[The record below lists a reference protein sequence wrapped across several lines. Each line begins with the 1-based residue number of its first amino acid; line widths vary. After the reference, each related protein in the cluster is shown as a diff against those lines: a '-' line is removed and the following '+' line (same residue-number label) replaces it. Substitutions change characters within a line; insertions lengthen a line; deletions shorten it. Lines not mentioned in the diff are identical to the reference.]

1 MIKRLLNSKH
11 TNIFIFI
18 ILFIVFCIT
27 SFAAKNILISNFNN
41 KDFGPVS
48 IDYIKNTGAAFS
60 MLNTHTTLLIV
71 VSAIILAVIVFY
83 ILKNIKNFNKS
94 DVIFTAMLC
103 SGIICNMSER
113 VIDGFVTD
121 YIRLN
126 FITFPIFNISDLF
139 ISAGAF
145 MLICNILFNNE
156 Q

>member
-1 MIKRLLNSKH
+1 M
-11 TNIFIFI
+11 
-18 ILFIVFCIT
+18 

-41 KDFGPVS
+41 KNFALFS

-83 ILKNIKNFNKS
+83 IAKNIRNFNKS
-94 DVIFTAMLC
+94 DVFYTAMLC
-103 SGIICNMSER
+103 AGIICNMSER
-113 VIDGFVTD
+113 IIDGFVTD

-126 FITFPIFNISDLF
+126 FITFPIFNVSDLF